1 MHMLLNQQMTLQ
13 KQDNMKKII
22 VSILLFVFSK
32 SYGQVPKSAI
42 VDYYCFDVMTN
53 SRITPQW
60 YDENYFGKYNTIS
73 INDSVSLKSLITVI
87 NTYRDTI
94 MVYSAAKDS
103 VATHQKCNTTNTR
116 KKTQIDVRGEIIIVD
131 SNMTG
136 KKFFFNESQLL
147 DHTTKIIYRM
157 KNEFETYIRN
167 LFPNPK
173 YDEY

>member
-1 MHMLLNQQMTLQ
+1 
-13 KQDNMKKII
+13 
-22 VSILLFVFSK
+22 
-32 SYGQVPKSAI
+32 
-42 VDYYCFDVMTN
+42 
-53 SRITPQW
+53 
-60 YDENYFGKYNTIS
+60 
-73 INDSVSLKSLITVI
+73 
-87 NTYRDTI
+87 